1 MDPTRV
7 ARATS
12 HPTPSSH
19 HSPVPVPGSEIPVAS
34 SVVPAVIP
42 VAATPQRRGKAPP
55 VSAFSGEDLECQLDD
70 WLPSLERASTW
81 NAWTAEERAMQLAG
95 HLKGRALQE
104 YNLLRPEEKESFESA
119 VEALRSRLEPGSKA
133 VAAQDFRHATQ
144 RDTESV
150 SDFIRRLE
158 RTFRIAY
165 GRDPMSSETRD
176 TLLYGQLQ
184 EGLRYEL
191 MKAPAVSGATKYR
204 ELCVAAKNEEKRQAE
219 LRRRQ
224 QYSKST
230 HARQPQIEGARN
242 TANSSQRRP
251 ATSSPSSGAD
261 AKKCFLCKKPGH
273 LMRDCRTKKPE
284 NTGSGRPT
292 VTKQVT
298 VNALPDGGTK
308 CPNPYDLLFSS
319 DSEDEEAVRQ
329 IRVTDQGSKSQ
340 HARVIVHGV
349 PADGVIDTGADITIM
364 GQELF
369 ATVAAAARLRKRN
382 FRRPDKV
389 PWTYDRK
396 TFHLDGCMDLDL
408 SFADKTMKTTVYVKM
423 DAHDQLLLSEGVC
436 RQLGIVS
443 YHPSVSSG
451 KITKKTT
458 AIVPTI
464 RVNLIQS
471 LRLPPSKGAVVPVKL
486 EGDRDCLK
494 RLVLV
499 QNSERIERETGL
511 TVEDAVIAAPES
523 GVAQIVVHNRSG
535 FTQCVPRGAC
545 LGEGETTQV
554 CSAPG
559 PSESDPNSPG
569 TATVKQ
575 TTSGTEAWRKAK
587 LLETMELPDLPPPD
601 SELLQQ
607 FLVDHHDVFSLE
619 DGERGETDL
628 VRMEIDTGDTSPKK
642 QAPRRMPFAVR
653 QEVAKQLKSM
663 QQNQVIQPSHSPW
676 SSPVVMVR
684 KKDGSHRFC
693 VVYR

>member
-230 HARQPQIEGARN
+230 HSRQPQNEGARN

-251 ATSSPSSGAD
+251 ATSNPSSGAD

-292 VTKQVT
+292 ATKQVT
-298 VNALPDGGTK
+298 VNALSDGRTE
-308 CPNPYDLLFSS
+308 CPNLYDLLFSS
-319 DSEDEEAVRQ
+319 NSEDEEAV
-329 IRVTDQGSKSQ
+329 
-340 HARVIVHGV
+340 
-349 PADGVIDTGADITIM
+349 
-364 GQELF
+364 
-369 ATVAAAARLRKRN
+369 
-382 FRRPDKV
+382 
-389 PWTYDRK
+389 
-396 TFHLDGCMDLDL
+396 
-408 SFADKTMKTTVYVKM
+408 
-423 DAHDQLLLSEGVC
+423 
-436 RQLGIVS
+436 
-443 YHPSVSSG
+443 
-451 KITKKTT
+451 
-458 AIVPTI
+458 
-464 RVNLIQS
+464 
-471 LRLPPSKGAVVPVKL
+471 
-486 EGDRDCLK
+486 
-494 RLVLV
+494 
-499 QNSERIERETGL
+499 
-511 TVEDAVIAAPES
+511 
-523 GVAQIVVHNRSG
+523 
-535 FTQCVPRGAC
+535 
-545 LGEGETTQV
+545 
-554 CSAPG
+554 
-559 PSESDPNSPG
+559 
-569 TATVKQ
+569 
-575 TTSGTEAWRKAK
+575 
-587 LLETMELPDLPPPD
+587 
-601 SELLQQ
+601 
-607 FLVDHHDVFSLE
+607 
-619 DGERGETDL
+619 
-628 VRMEIDTGDTSPKK
+628 
-642 QAPRRMPFAVR
+642 
-653 QEVAKQLKSM
+653 
-663 QQNQVIQPSHSPW
+663 
-676 SSPVVMVR
+676 
-684 KKDGSHRFC
+684 
-693 VVYR
+693 